1 MHQLY
6 LVVNLHVKPVLV
18 TLLLAEI
25 ILQSIHR
32 RTRTTIQKRK
42 SMFRSAS
49 QEDTTTKHF

>member
-18 TLLLAEI
+18 TLLLADI